1 MRDGPGDT
9 RPDIPLFATKEAGKG
24 TGLGLATVDGILK
37 QSKGGRTFSI
47 YLPRVKGNPAE
58 IVTTPLQGAG
68 LYGSKS
74 ILTEYD
80 EMVRALTQAIRER
93 YGYTVVATR
102 NVSDALCFVQDNSNQ
117 SHMLLTDTIMPA
129 MNGSQLAR
137 QVLALR
143 SEIKVFSMSGYTDQ
157 VFMTWESGTPFLQ
170 KPFTVQ
176 TLTKKVREVLSSS
189 SATKS
194 VAA

>member
-1 MRDGPGDT
+1 
-9 RPDIPLFATKEAGKG
+9 
-24 TGLGLATVDGILK
+24 
-37 QSKGGRTFSI
+37 
-47 YLPRVKGNPAE
+47 
-58 IVTTPLQGAG
+58 
-68 LYGSKS
+68 
-74 ILTEYD
+74 
-80 EMVRALTQAIRER
+80 MVRALTQAILER

-117 SHMLLTDTIMPA
+117 FRMLLTDIIMPA

-137 QVLALR
+137 QDLALR
-143 SEIKVFSMSGYTDQ
+143 PKIKVLSMSGHTDQ